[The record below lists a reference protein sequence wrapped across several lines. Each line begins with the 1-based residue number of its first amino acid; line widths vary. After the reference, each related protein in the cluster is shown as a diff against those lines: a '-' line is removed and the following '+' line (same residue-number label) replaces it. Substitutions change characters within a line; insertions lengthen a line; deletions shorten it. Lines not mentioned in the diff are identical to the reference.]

1 MSDLTQPLQTT
12 VHAAINTG
20 TCFNLINGNSKQFYG
35 RSPQGQPLN
44 LAAHRG
50 IISYE
55 PTELVVT
62 ARCGTLLAEL
72 ETTLQAQGQMLAFEP
87 PHFGEQATIG
97 GTIAC
102 GFSGPRRP
110 YSGAARD
117 FVLGSR
123 VLTGKGEVLKFGGEV
138 MKNVAGYDVSR
149 LMVGAMGT
157 LGILL
162 DVSLKVSPLPAQEVT
177 LVREIER
184 AHALRLMN
192 EWAGRPLPLSATA
205 YHEKQLYLRLSG
217 TVAGVQAAKQH
228 LGGDEFSDGATF
240 WQQLRE
246 HQLPFFQNTER
257 TLWRIAVPAM
267 TPSLNLSGDWLIE
280 WGGAQRWLLSDMDAE
295 TVRRVVST
303 AGGHATLFRN
313 GERDFC
319 FHPLNSLLL
328 GLHQQLKQ
336 AFDPQGLFNHGR
348 MYEAL

>member
-1 MSDLTQPLQTT
+1 MSDLTQELQAT
-12 VHAAINTG
+12 VNAAIDTD
-20 TCFNLINGNSKQFYG
+20 TRFNLISGNSKQFYG
-35 RSPQGQPLN
+35 RAPQGQPLN

-50 IISYE
+50 IITYE

-62 ARCGTLLAEL
+62 ARCGTPLAEI
-72 ETTLQAQGQMLAFEP
+72 ESTLQAQGQMLAFEP

-123 VLTGKGEVLKFGGEV
+123 VLTGKGEILKFGGEV

-162 DVSLKVSPLPAQEVT
+162 DVSLKVAPIPAQELT
-177 LVREIER
+177 LVRELER
-184 AHALRLMN
+184 DQALRLMN

-205 YHEKQLYLRLSG
+205 YYDGRLYLRLSG
-217 TVAGVQAAKQH
+217 TVSGVQAARQH

-246 HQLPFFQNTER
+246 QQLPFFQETKR
-257 TLWRIAVPAM
+257 SLWRISVPAV
-267 TPSLNLSGDWLIE
+267 TPALNLSGDWLIE
-280 WGGAQRWLLSDMDAE
+280 WGGAQRWLLSDVDTE
-295 TVRRVVST
+295 TVRRVVDA

-313 GERDFC
+313 GEREHS

-336 AFDPQGLFNHGR
+336 AFDPKGLFNQGR